1 MRRLIV
7 ALAGLLLLV
16 PPNLALARGNHR
28 FAIDQQWK
36 RVQAWQEKQ
45 DKRFKAIEV
54 QADGLI
60 RKIPGK
66 TGPEG
71 LNHRGDF

>member
-7 ALAGLLLLV
+7 ALAGLFLLL
-16 PPNLALARGNHR
+16 PLHLALARGNHR

-45 DKRFKAIEV
+45 DKRFKSIEV
-54 QADGLI
+54 QADRLI
-60 RKIPGK
+60 RQIPGR

-71 LNHRGDF
+71 LNHRGGY

>member
-7 ALAGLLLLV
+7 ALAGLFLLL
-16 PPNLALARGNHR
+16 PLHLALAKGNHR

-45 DKRFKAIEV
+45 DKRFKSIEV
-54 QADGLI
+54 QADRLI
-60 RKIPGK
+60 RQIPGR

-71 LNHRGDF
+71 LNHRGGY